1 MAKINTFESLIK
13 DITNR
18 NFAPI
23 YLLMGD
29 EAYFIDQL
37 TDLLSEKV
45 LNETERD
52 FNMTTFYGVD
62 SDVNNIVATARR
74 FPMMADYQ
82 LIVVKEAQELK
93 RIEVL
98 DSYAKKPMNSTVL
111 VIGYKHGTVDKRR
124 ALVKNIEKIGGVI
137 FESKKLYENQVPAF
151 IKSYFSQ
158 KNLKI
163 DEKSAQ
169 MLTDYVGSDLSKLIR
184 QLQKLEVSLPAGSN
198 RITAELI
205 ERNVGISKEYNNFEL
220 QKAIISKDILTANRI
235 VDYFD
240 KNPKENPAIVT
251 LSVLFNY
258 FSNLL
263 ECFWLPQK
271 SEQNVMN
278 ALNLRSSFFV
288 RDYMTGLRHYNA
300 QKVMEIISDLRVFDG
315 KIKGIDN
322 VSATSGAL
330 MRELI
335 YKIMH

>member
-137 FESKKLYENQVPAF
+137 FE
-151 IKSYFSQ
+151 
-158 KNLKI
+158 
-163 DEKSAQ
+163 
-169 MLTDYVGSDLSKLIR
+169 
-184 QLQKLEVSLPAGSN
+184 
-198 RITAELI
+198 
-205 ERNVGISKEYNNFEL
+205 
-220 QKAIISKDILTANRI
+220 
-235 VDYFD
+235 
-240 KNPKENPAIVT
+240 
-251 LSVLFNY
+251 
-258 FSNLL
+258 
-263 ECFWLPQK
+263 
-271 SEQNVMN
+271 
-278 ALNLRSSFFV
+278 
-288 RDYMTGLRHYNA
+288 
-300 QKVMEIISDLRVFDG
+300 
-315 KIKGIDN
+315 
-322 VSATSGAL
+322 
-330 MRELI
+330 
-335 YKIMH
+335 